1 MQTNC
6 TLFAKITVN
15 KRLNTYRI
23 VFSFDQHNRIT
34 VKNAAL
40 VTGDICGTDNANA
53 SVYIARAIADAK
65 ATLRTNNVQ
74 LLA

>member
-6 TLFAKITVN
+6 TCLAKLVVN

-34 VKNAAL
+34 VKNAVL
-40 VTGDICGTDNANA
+40 VTGDICATNYKNAEFE
-53 SVYIARAIADAK
+53 IAKAIQTAK

-74 LLA
+74 LVG